1 MRLIAQN
8 NAQQRTVNFHAA
20 VVINEAQFSKFVHE
34 MAHTGGRRGR
44 AVVRPQSCMV
54 ASIRPDVF
62 RCGLTLRWWLDQGRF
77 GLATNGRLSKIDHLG
92 SALFNLTHYQ
102 LARPILIFP
111 TRHAVLVKQL
121 GSQPSR
127 KNTRSGRHCHAPAH
141 LDAQVELLKLNQAGS
156 V

>member
-62 RCGLTLRWWLDQGRF
+62 RCGRTLRWWLDQGR
-77 GLATNGRLSKIDHLG
+77 
-92 SALFNLTHYQ
+92 
-102 LARPILIFP
+102 
-111 TRHAVLVKQL
+111 L
-121 GSQPSR
+121 GSQP
-127 KNTRSGRHCHAPAH
+127 TVVCP
-141 LDAQVELLKLNQAGS
+141 KLITWGLPYS
-156 V
+156 TSPTTS